1 MIASIPLLILV
12 VAAYN
17 VLVFVTGTPLGGS
30 LVGLT
35 LPSGQPISLSVGDLL
50 IAAGLLLLYLEIFK
64 ATRTG
69 TSSIIDHVLSIVLFI
84 ACLLEFLLLP
94 AMATAAFL
102 ILTLMTLIDVIAG
115 FTVTISSARRDFGV
129 DSSFR

>member
-17 VLVFVTGTPLGGS
+17 VLVFVTGTPLGGP
-30 LVGLT
+30 LVALT
-35 LPSGQPISLSVGDLL
+35 LPSGQAISLSVGDLL
-50 IAAGLLLLYLEIFK
+50 IAAGLFLLYLEIFK

-69 TSSIIDHVLSIVLFI
+69 MSSIIDHVLSIGLFI
-84 ACLLEFLLLP
+84 ACLLELLLLP
-94 AMATAAFL
+94 AMATATFL
-102 ILTLMTLIDVIAG
+102 ILTVMTLIDVIAG